1 MKRRLSASI
10 QSNMLFTINETNRRV
25 NRIMNTDINE
35 MIYTYQ
41 IEGATVQTGDV
52 ICTMNGKPDILP
64 GEFWRLV
71 GRLVPGDVDHVAIY
85 LGPDGRC
92 IEAGARGVITFD
104 VLGGHWDTERMAR
117 QRGLLF
123 DTFYGIASPLD
134 GLGLAEDEEQE
145 MREKV
150 AAYCIAQ
157 IGKPYNLN
165 FLNAETEESFYCSQL
180 AYKAYQQIG
189 IDLNTGLAM
198 EQFPGTNAII
208 YPQEIWN
215 GFSHRASQNV
225 PTVVNSSQLATDP
238 S

>member
-1 MKRRLSASI
+1 
-10 QSNMLFTINETNRRV
+10 
-25 NRIMNTDINE
+25 
-35 MIYTYQ
+35 MIYTYE
-41 IEGATVQTGDV
+41 IEGIPVQTGDI
-52 ICTMNGKPDILP
+52 ICTMNGKPNILP

-92 IEAGARGVITFD
+92 VEAGALGVITFD
-104 VLGGHWDTERMAR
+104 VKFGYWETERMAR

-123 DTFYGIASPLD
+123 DTFYGVVSPLD
-134 GLGLAEDEEQE
+134 ALGLAEEEEQE
-145 MREKV
+145 MRERV
-150 AAYCIAQ
+150 AAYCLAH

-165 FLNAETEESFYCSQL
+165 FLNSETEESFYCSQL
-180 AYKAYQQIG
+180 AYKAYQQVG
-189 IDLNTGLAM
+189 IDLNTGLAI

-215 GFSHRASQNV
+215 GFSHRQSEGGKQY
-225 PTVVNSSQLATDP
+225 TEGSQLATDP